1 MQRPNPNQP
10 PFQLQ
15 PQQQQQQ
22 QQLVQQ
28 HQQQMRQQSSMV
40 MQQSSTTMQQQHH
53 QQQQQFVSQEFS
65 QQQQQFSSSQQSHI
79 SRSEHSVSRQV
90 TQQRVQQQHG
100 GFIQQSTTPLA
111 SITPGVQTP
120 IAGGTATPF
129 QQQQQQ
135 QPPPQPQPQ
144 PQQPSY
150 VAPVSIPAV
159 DYSPPVFEQ
168 IFKNSRFAQG
178 GNALFEG
185 KLKGNPRP
193 EVSWTRKGAPLLD
206 SSKHRL
212 SYNPATGAVSL
223 LINQIGPGDEGEY
236 TCKARNAVGE
246 AICSVFIQPEGMPT
260 PQFQQVRREQQQQQT
275 VIKQQQQQQQ
285 YTNGYSHIE
294 EEFKVDTFEYRLLRE
309 SSYRESIT
317 RRYAGETDA
326 QLITTIDRALGP
338 AAAPQISQKPRNSKL
353 VEGSDAVFSTRV
365 VANPRP
371 RLSWFKDGQRIIPS
385 ADKYEVSYSN
395 QQATLRIKN
404 AVARDS
410 GHYTLLAENPQ
421 GCQVSSAILAIEP
434 AHEQQMTVTERSSV
448 TETQQHQQQQQYI
461 ESSTEATKA
470 LSPSFVTL
478 IQDAETTEG
487 KMVRFDCRVT
497 GRPYPEVA
505 WYINGN
511 LVTDDATHKILV
523 NEAGNHSLMITS
535 TSRYDHGVVTCV
547 ARNKTGEV
555 AAQAKLVVCERE
567 QVVAPKFVERFTTV
581 NVKEG
586 EPVQLFARA
595 IGTPLPRITWQ
606 KDGIPLVPG
615 PEVQIFNDDNG
626 STTVD
631 IPRAK
636 ASDAAWYQCTA
647 QNVAG
652 TTATRARLF
661 VETPKGPAPEQK
673 RLNLPRP
680 TKVIQ
685 PEAAPEPEII
695 FLRHVERAAPHLPP
709 KEEERTY
716 PPPKFIV
723 PLSDVA
729 QVEGG
734 KVHFEARIEPVSDP
748 TMRVQW
754 FLNGNLIQ
762 ASSRANTTFQFGFVA
777 LDLLTIVMEDSGEY
791 LCRLSSS
798 TGVAESRAMLSV
810 QPRPP
815 IEQQT
820 QHPSTLNQIQQLE
833 DYSKYVRTE
842 SIEEVVNQRPA
853 FTRPLQDLGE
863 LEEGRNAHFEAQI
876 TPVSDPTMRVEWYK
890 DGRPITASSRITAI
904 FNFGYVSLNIMHLR
918 AEDAGTYT
926 VRAVNRIGEAIST
939 SKITVV
945 SKAPVT
951 GDLGISEQ
959 RNYIQKIEELEQ
971 YQKYQN
977 MKFYEET
984 PESTQ
989 RPEFKSPIT
998 DQLNVREGGFAHF
1011 EARLEPVGDATLRV
1025 EWLKDGHPVEASSR
1039 ITSFCNFGYVALTI
1053 KQVTVH
1059 DVGNYTCRAYNSLGE
1074 AHVTARLTVVTRQDI
1089 IVDSQT
1095 SHMGME
1101 KIQYLEDSSRYT
1113 RTTQQEI
1120 EQQQFVQQQPRF
1132 LGPLKGTNR
1141 IVEGQRGH
1149 FEARLEPQSDLTMR
1163 VEWYHNGR
1171 PLMSANRIQTYHDF
1185 GYVAL
1190 DILDV
1195 RAEDSGTYTLVAVN
1209 SAGQAQVEAT
1219 MVVETRAAIDTT
1231 SMHHVV
1237 ERSHQQ
1243 AEKQFV
1249 EPQYQIEELCKS
1261 KPIFTQPLSDP
1272 QPVGEGRNIHLE
1284 CKLEPLGDPTMRVEW
1299 YQNGRPITVGSR
1311 FKTYY
1316 DFGFVAL
1323 DILHSTA
1330 LDSGEYTVRA
1340 TNQLGSA
1347 HTSACVRVITRSDV
1361 ITEAQSE
1368 MSVEQMQYLED
1379 ASRMRRDVLEDI
1391 TVMSAPQFARSLH
1404 NIETYEGTNI
1414 HLECRLQPVGDPS
1427 MRVEWFVNGMPVKIG
1442 HRFRPAFEFDY
1453 VALDLLGV
1461 YAADSGVYTCQARNS
1476 LGEAVT
1482 SCSVRIMAK
1491 KDLILET
1498 QYPAGLEKLQ
1508 YLEDIA
1514 RYRKTEY
1521 VDEIVNVKPRFLTK
1535 PKNIERAQEGG
1546 HAHFECK
1553 LEPVTDPN
1561 LKVEWYKNGMPIT
1574 VGHRFRPIHDFGY
1587 VALDIVDLIAEDT
1600 GTYMCRAVNLV
1611 GVDEIAVQLTCRG
1624 SQQIL
1629 TNTQNEMGLEQI
1641 QYLEEKTR
1649 QQRSEYLDEMTTQAP
1664 TFTTSLKHIEIKEG
1678 QRAHF
1683 ECRLIPVSDPTL
1695 RVEWYHNEAPVKT
1708 GSRFTETN
1716 NFGFVALDIM
1726 GCLADDSGTYTC
1738 RAVNALGEAVT
1749 SATCVVHT
1757 RKNIYSETQHEH
1769 ALTSLR
1775 YLEDNSR
1782 YQRET
1787 EVDEVITQ
1795 APVFTL
1801 PVKDVKVAENQA
1813 VHFEARLVPV
1823 GDAKMR
1829 VEWLRNGVPIE
1840 ASNRITTMHDFGYV
1854 ALNMKYVNPEDSGT
1868 YTCRATNDLGQ
1879 AVTSAKLVVQSKAS
1893 LDLETQNESALE
1905 KIHQLEDA
1913 IRFQRR
1919 EEEDV
1924 EVTQPPRFTTKLLGP
1939 TNLVEGQ
1946 SAHYECRIE
1955 PYPDPSLRV
1964 EWFHNGQPLTMGH
1977 RFRTTYDFGFA
1988 ALDVLTVYA
1997 EDSGEYT
2004 CRATNHLGT
2013 ETSSVKLTVTP
2024 KAGIVR
2030 ETQHEGA
2037 LEKIQ
2042 YLECDARYGRK
2053 GEDELYVAE
2062 KPQFGR
2068 PLKNACVTEGLP
2080 VHLEATLTPVN
2091 DPTMKVEWYCNG
2103 RPIQQGHRF
2112 KTTYDFGFVAL
2123 DILYAHAE
2131 DTGTY
2136 MCKAKNAIGE
2146 AVTTCAVKV
2155 TANAGLYLETLDEQR
2170 LQKIKELESYQK
2182 PQTPE
2187 VEPAKQ
2193 KPVFLTPLTSL
2204 ENLKEGDYAHLE
2216 CRVEPINDP
2225 NLKIEWYINGKAIR
2239 AGHRFRTTHDFGY
2252 VALDILYVYGEDS
2265 GTYMCKA
2272 TNQVGEAV
2280 STCNIRV
2287 TNKRNIIFDSQHP
2300 DGLEKIQKLEAHV
2313 RPSRLELDE
2322 PEVTAPR
2329 FVTELRGTTEIHEG
2343 QTAHFEAQVEP
2354 IHDPNLRIEFYHNGK
2369 ALQSASRFHITFDFG
2384 YVALDIQHVVAED
2397 AGEYTVKAI
2406 NAKGQCKSSIKM
2418 QVTAKGSIISETQ
2431 HPEGLDKIKQLEGV
2445 SPFRRPEV
2453 QDAVTRQR
2461 PVFTQP
2467 LQNIDFIAEG
2477 QTAHFECRLI
2487 PVGDPNLKVEWF
2499 RNEKPLE
2506 DSSRISKQHDFGF
2519 VSMDLQHVREEDEG
2533 VYMCR
2538 AINPLGEAVT
2548 TASMRIRTK
2557 ASIQMDSQHP
2567 EGMKKIIALEQ
2578 PHQQRAE
2585 DAEAA
2590 FEKPIFTQL
2599 LTGPSEL
2606 WEGQHAHFEAR
2617 VVPVGDASM
2626 KYEWYVNGVELK
2638 MGSRFRTT
2646 NDFGFV
2652 TLDINS
2658 TVAEDSGVYM
2668 CKAINKAGEA
2678 VSSTTMKIKSKAS
2691 IAGEPLLPE
2700 AWEKIQLKEA
2710 AMNRVPD
2717 MFVDTTPQQ
2726 APVFTTHLE
2735 SHDKLQEGQ
2744 HVYLEAQV
2752 EPRADPNLR
2761 IEWFKNGIAITTGA
2775 RIRSTFD
2782 FGLVTLSINGLRA
2795 DDSAI
2800 YTCKATNNLGEAVS
2814 TATLKIDASHWLLGD
2829 TMHPSSVQKIQDLEA
2844 PRINLRDLPEAQF
2857 ESPVFVSHLNNVDI
2871 KEGENAHF
2879 ECNVEPS
2886 KDPTMQIEWFVNGKP
2901 LPTGARFKTTYDF
2914 GFVSLD
2920 ISGAY
2925 AEDSGIYTCKATNSK
2940 GSASTSGSLRCTST
2954 TTMYLDT
2961 QHPQGKAGLEAVQDT
2976 EAALANRYRRED
2988 GKPETTYP
2996 KPQWTVQLQQE
3007 FRLNEAES
3015 LHLEGTVEP
3024 KDDPNLKIE
3033 WYFNGKVLQHG
3044 SRFKMTSDFGFVTL
3058 DLTEVYER
3066 DQGIYTC
3073 KAYNL
3078 AGEAFTSSTVYC
3090 VTKESLIERTQ
3101 HPKGTEG
3108 LEKIQDLEDSLR
3120 RQQGAPADSDAG
3132 HAPRFTSEF
3141 IAISNIGEGEIAHF
3155 DATLIPTGDQTMN
3168 IEWFY
3173 NGKQLD
3179 ASHRVRTVYAF
3190 GMVVLEIL
3198 GTKIEDTGSYT
3209 CRATNKWG
3217 TAEISVQLECVEKP
3231 AGQKPRFTTHIQ
3243 NLEGLKDGQSA
3254 HFECTLVPVNDPDLK
3269 VEWFHNG
3276 KPLRHS
3282 TRIKPVSDFGY
3293 VLLDIAYVQSH
3304 DSGEY
3309 VCRASNK
3316 YGEDSTRA
3324 TLKCFGKGGVYLESL
3339 QPDSLARIRELE
3351 SQAGAKQTA
3360 AGSPV
3365 GEAPRFTTKISD
3377 ITKLVEGQSAHFEAR
3392 LTPINDPELVVE
3404 WYWNGQKLPHGHRY
3418 RTFHDFGIV
3427 ILDILYCYEENS
3439 GEFECRATNK
3449 YGSDSTKATLKC
3461 VSKANL
3467 ILDSQLPRG
3476 MEGGLEK
3483 IQTLEDSLVRTRDE
3497 RERVEGGRAPVFTTP
3512 LSNIDS
3518 LREGESAHFE
3528 AKLTPTDDPK
3538 LKVEWFWNGKPLK
3551 TGSRFR
3557 TFCDFGFVILEISPV
3572 YPEDSGEYS
3581 CRATNEYGE
3590 AVTTSTMKVQGK
3602 RSIILESQLPK
3613 GMEGTIE
3620 RIAELEGLGIPHG
3633 GLGSPDDDTGK
3644 PPEFITTPSDMTL
3657 TENSLAHFE
3666 CRLTPINDPSMRV
3679 EWYHNGKALWAGSR
3693 IKTINDFGFV
3703 ILEIAG
3709 CYQRDSGLYT
3719 CKATN
3724 RHGEATVSCKLTVR
3738 GRQGIIMEPQLPSNF
3753 RTGTESIQKLEE
3765 QLHKREELLADE
3777 EEGRPPKFVVDIKDN
3792 VDVPEGGP
3800 VHFDCRVEP
3809 VGDSSLRID
3818 WFHNGKP
3825 FATGSRV
3832 HMLNDF
3838 GFIAL
3843 DMDYAYVRDSGV
3855 YECRATNKWG
3865 TASTTAKVTVVSR
3878 GGIVLDSQL
3887 PEGMTASKLKELERG
3902 KVTLATQEERTFGP
3916 PKFVSQIQSATIDE
3930 GETIRFECRVEPK
3943 EDPKLRVE
3951 WFRNGKPLPSGH
3963 RYRTIYDMGFVSLD
3977 ILSVYTEDAGDYT
3990 CRAYNEHGED
4000 MTKAH
4005 ISCKKLPSIVL
4016 QNQIPKGMQKSE
4028 TLMQMEATIKKYTEE
4043 IFLTE
4048 DDLFD
4053 PDRKQPPRFVTQIK
4067 DQINLVEMQ
4076 ATKFECQLAPVGDP
4090 DMKVEWFYNGKPL
4103 PYKNRFTPI
4112 YDFGYVAMNFGW
4124 IYPEDSGEYLCR
4136 ATNLYGMDE
4145 TRAVIKTTGKPGIV
4159 YDSQLPK
4166 GMKSIQKIREME
4178 ALWNLNI
4185 PEVIDETQKPKKE
4198 PAFVSRPESIEVEEG
4213 EWARFC
4219 CRVTGHPKPRV
4230 MWLING
4236 HTVVN
4241 GQRYK
4246 LTYDGMYHF
4255 DIPKTRQYDT
4265 GKIEVI
4271 ARSSVGEAHASC
4283 ELKITPRRDD
4293 YRGVLK
4299 NSPRP
4304 WYDYDLVAYQK
4315 GRNENDLEVTLQE
4328 EKAKKKRVTKVTQ
4341 KAKAKKEGETE
4352 WQKTVKKKKGEE
4364 YYNKLAELE
4373 TEQITKEQK
4382 MREEKHQFAIPG
4394 EKVVSQ
4400 SIAKGMASA
4409 YEQTLEETKIAENVE
4424 LIEAPKA
4431 KLIPEPTE
4439 TSVQGKEVHVSQQ
4452 KQTQKEV
4459 YDDKEIIRKITAT
4472 ETTEMEHKGTTQ
4484 ERVVEGPVQP
4494 TKPPVF
4500 TKKIQPCRVFENEQA
4515 RFEVE
4520 FDGEPMP
4527 TVKWFR
4533 ENFQINNSSDFQ
4545 IHTFGTKSVL
4555 IIRQVFLEDSAVFAV
4570 IAENRGGTAK
4580 CSANLVVEQRRQQG
4594 RGGIIPPSFVST
4606 ITDTT
4611 VTAGQ
4616 LARFD
4621 AKVTGTKPLDV
4632 YWLKNGQ
4639 KIAPNIKYK
4648 TLEEDNNYTLLII
4661 EAYAEDGA
4669 KYECV
4674 AINSA
4679 GEARCDAVCNV
4690 DTPVTPI
4697 IEKPATPGTERPPTL
4712 VEPLKDKTVPEGQSV
4727 EFRTRVTGKPNPTA
4741 QWFKGDKQIKP
4752 SKYFQMAKDRDT
4764 FTLIVTEAFPED
4776 EGQYL
4781 CIVSNPGGEVH
4792 TTATLK
4798 VVAPEMQD
4806 AVPKLS
4812 EMKDC
4817 IVDEGSPAQFKTTIV
4832 GKSSKMTVQWLR
4844 EGLLIPE
4851 SPDFQMINEGSNAVL
4866 LIGTTYEEDS
4876 GLFTCRVTT
4885 SAGQVETSAKLI
4897 VKKRRKQLRQVFTA
4911 DGTQI
4916 QDQQTVTQQT
4926 QKHASAGVS
4935 SVSVHGEADVS
4946 YDSSTS
4952 QSEVDTEYVPQG
4964 DDNLPWRRSRSS
4976 SRGPA
4981 AAPWRRPSQDRR
4993 TSRDRSLSIDRREE
5007 VKPWTAEV
5015 VKLKKTTKERK
5026 TIEKEKIESV
5036 QLKPTQI
5043 QKPQIK
5049 REQIEKVDLKAVKR
5063 EQQEISEQHMEEMV
5077 EAIIS
5082 EKATTDQIDYNVQ
5095 KLRHDED
5102 ISILEITQ
5110 HVDELIRKDSLKEQ
5124 GVAWRRG
5131 PKGRQEF
5138 VETDESALLKV
5149 KHEESTLELEKQQQ
5163 TTLDQTAG
5171 VAWRRGNKPGKPE
5184 KPELQP
5190 FTQVEDTTISS
5201 VDRSEEQEE
5210 KHQESKA
5217 VPWRRGPKTETQ
5229 SGQFCEQEDTS
5240 KLLVEHDSEQTETK
5254 PIEQPVPWRRGRP
5267 KEQKA
5272 TEQVSEKETPEA
5284 QLPPWMRGRKP
5295 GPKRELPKPP
5305 EPEKIPQVSLKPTP
5319 RQKKEIAKET
5329 IEEVSLKP
5337 VPKRTV
5343 VQEQVPEEP
5352 EVVEEQRT
5360 KPKKP
5365 VDLTPKE
5372 QLEQLE
5378 KIDVEPRDKPQVE
5391 EKLGVESVE
5400 VAEPLAKATTP
5411 EQPSWRR
5418 SKKPKPEEPQSE
5430 EKQWPTGKRRPLPE
5444 EAKEEVI
5451 LKPIPKPSVAPK
5463 PEPAEELSI
5472 RDVSGIPPIAE
5483 PGEEVAAVEEKQD
5496 KEATLPPWRRGK
5508 KPVTK
5513 REIPAPAEPERVEQI
5528 SLKPTPRQK
5537 KELAKESVEEVMLK
5551 PVPKKP
5557 ITEDVPAVVA
5567 EEAEKGT
5574 VKITKKKNEK
5584 PTPSKPEPMEP
5595 LEFTPTEMPVVEKT
5609 ELEPLDVEKV
5619 PQEPELVD
5627 QQAGWRRQARPK
5639 EKETIPEEKE
5649 WPKGK
5654 RRPLPEESKEEVVL
5668 KPIPKPSKE
5677 DEPEPTQDTRIHTKP
5692 LPALSDEPER
5702 DDVPVVPQVPTAEP
5716 LALEEDSNLPPWR
5729 RGKKP
5734 IQKKELPKLPEPETV
5749 EKVELKSTRREKKE
5763 IPKESIE
5770 EVLLKP
5776 VAKQPVQEEVT
5787 IATEPETEQ
5796 ASVVIKK
5803 VKKHKPKPA
5812 VVALEKPEIEPA
5824 EEQEVEQV
5832 CSEPEV
5838 IVERLPESPSDEP
5851 EKDRWIRS
5859 KKPKPDQPEEETK
5872 QWPTGKRRPLPEE
5885 PKEEVTLKPIPKP
5898 SVEPTLKA
5906 PKEPSLAPIKSP
5918 EVVSLPTEPAAVVE
5932 LDESHLPPWHRGRKD
5947 KPKREIP
5954 QPEPEVM
5961 ETVTLKPTPKR
5972 GKELPQETLEEVSL
5986 KPVPQQ
5992 TQEELLPADKV
6003 QLATIKEIT
6012 PRKVKKPVRKEEI
6025 GPPEKQSYPEIPDA
6039 DDVQLEQA
6047 ETTPIETVKPAEVTP
6062 EKPSW
6067 RRTPKPKPVENE
6079 PEEKQWPTGKRR
6091 PPVEEPKEEV
6101 VLKPIPRPEKQL
6113 EPKPELEAMIKP
6125 KPTENLPEQEPQPTP
6140 WRRTKPK
6147 KPTVEPEEPKEWPK
6161 GKQRPLEEA
6170 PKEEVALKPI
6180 PKPVEDV
6187 VPQPADAPELKQ
6199 PTPMPSEPEQP
6210 KAAPWHRGKKEM
6222 PKTEQAPREEVTLK
6236 PVPKPLA
6243 PEETVVEEVVLKP
6256 VPAQEA
6262 IIEEVS
6268 PVHVLQPVKI
6278 VQEEVEITTK
6288 TKRVKK
6294 QIIRP
6299 KFPVPGISEVEESVT
6314 FEEPE
6319 EPAQVA
6325 ETIVDIV
6332 PEEVLDLIPEQTPRE
6347 VAKKRKSRNKK
6358 HVVFKEE
6365 LSTFA
6370 MEPEENEEEEEEEEQ
6385 LQEVST
6391 SSIVLSRPPSESK
6404 PEPAR
6409 ELPKSEVVVEEQ
6421 TEFRKEMEVKVQ
6433 SNIVKKEKKRRV
6445 FIDDSQ
6451 PLPELEI
6458 ITQKR
6463 VQEVTD
6469 KVAEEE
6475 VREER
6480 QLLETTQQRI
6490 AETKIEERTIKMVKP
6505 KVQPPNIIEKLQP
6518 RICEPN
6524 KPVQLRCRIEG
6535 IPFPDVQWYF
6545 NDTLLFANPEY
6556 CMNVVEDVA
6565 TLEIATVQP
6574 YHVGIYTCE
6583 AKNVAGVAISKA
6595 NIIVQEKE
6603 EPGEAPRFVV
6613 PLKIELNEPKTVAT
6627 VTCQVA
6633 GIPTPKVRW
6642 LRDDVELIEEEEI
6655 ETFYEERTGRVRL
6668 TVKRPQQNHP
6678 VVYTVIA
6685 ENKFGK
6691 AVGKANVFIQAIV
6704 LERALP
6710 QAVAPQIVQP
6720 LEAQVLR
6727 TGSTLVF
6734 ECKYTG
6740 LPKPTVKWF
6749 RNSKEIIE
6757 EEEEEIT
6764 IITKEYYSRLE
6775 IRKVTRQRGG
6785 KYEITVTNEA
6795 GQAKS
6800 SASVSISD
6808 ATDTDEAKAPRFIE
6822 PLVPKLIAE
6831 AEVCILEASVDSY
6844 PTSTFQWF
6852 REGTA
6857 ISSTNEQRIVTTD
6870 NRSILIIES
6879 FTRKDTGAYT
6889 CRAENVAGSVTS
6901 TATVQTLD
6909 TIETEEVTEY
6919 ISPRFLETIKPTR
6932 VMDGEKL
6939 TLECQ
6944 VVAKPLPKVHW
6955 YHNMQLIRETKD
6967 KQVHQD
6973 STGRCQLTISEVFP
6987 EDKGEYTCVAAN
6999 KIGEAIC
7006 RATVNVEPFE
7016 YVPDSEQ
7023 FRSSEEDLLT
7033 DKSISTLEEYA
7044 EPFECAPQIVK
7055 QLPTVIHSQERELTK
7070 LEVKVHAHPKPQ
7082 IRWLKAGEEIIPSD
7096 EFQIENFDDGTS
7108 ILIINDIYPDD
7119 SGEIT
7124 FEAHNALG
7132 VAMTT
7137 TELVVEEIVGTKA
7150 YRKPEWVQHMEEMKE
7165 ALQASYST
7173 PSYSVEIKD
7182 SRAMLGEKGFFECHY
7197 AGNPKPDI
7205 LWYRNGKIVIANDRT
7220 KIRTSETSSTLTIY
7234 PVEVS
7239 DFGFYKCKA
7248 MNEAGTCESIAKLI
7262 ESLVPTLTDDEK
7274 AELEATRSAKRGS
7287 RANIKNGKAIEKVEL
7302 VVEESEEVRREKAEK
7317 RKKRG
7322 EIRKQKESQLIEEL
7336 VKQELEASLQEKIK
7350 FSSESTTTLTTSTT
7364 SELTQDVKL
7373 SKDRATVKFKEHTE
7387 TLVEEIVT
7395 TETVQEIER
7404 MVIHEKLDVSD
7415 VDSVKNSLEVNEI
7428 LINLKASEFG
7438 PGEAPLRELATIA
7451 FMVKHGVT
7459 VSEITSFYQAN
7470 HFPALQKPESQSAM
7484 VLLLEREGYAN
7495 IVTEILTETDM
7506 DETQL
7511 AATAGFRA
7519 FMRMIEVNHA
7529 SVEEIIAHFS
7539 PDDFVVQEWKTE
7551 TAYEKHEESRLIS
7564 STEVR
7569 TTETTVR
7576 TMKELDIKGLKS

>member
-1 MQRPNPNQP
+1 MAAP
-10 PFQLQ
+10 
-15 PQQQQQQ
+15 
-22 QQLVQQ
+22 
-28 HQQQMRQQSSMV
+28 
-40 MQQSSTTMQQQHH
+40 
-53 QQQQQFVSQEFS
+53 
-65 QQQQQFSSSQQSHI
+65 
-79 SRSEHSVSRQV
+79 
-90 TQQRVQQQHG
+90 
-100 GFIQQSTTPLA
+100 TPV
-111 SITPGVQTP
+111 P
-120 IAGGTATPF
+120 AG
-129 QQQQQQ
+129 
-135 QPPPQPQPQ
+135 
-144 PQQPSY
+144 
-150 VAPVSIPAV
+150 APTG

-206 SSKHRL
+206 STKHRL
-212 SYNPATGAVSL
+212 SYNPGTGAVSL
-223 LINQIGPGDEGEY
+223 MINQIGPGDEGEY

-246 AICSVFIQPEGMPT
+246 AICSVFIQPEGMAM
-260 PQFQQVRREQQQQQT
+260 PQFQQVRREQQQTT
-275 VIKQQQQQQQ
+275 VKQQQ
-285 YTNGYSHIE
+285 YTNGYSHVE

-309 SSYRESIT
+309 TSYRESIT

-326 QLITTIDRALGP
+326 QLITTVDRALGP
-338 AAAPQISQKPRNSKL
+338 ATAPQIGQKPRNSKL
-353 VEGSDAVFSTRV
+353 SEGSDAVFSTRV
-365 VANPRP
+365 LANPRP

-395 QQATLRIKN
+395 QQAMLRIKN
-404 AVARDS
+404 VNARDS

-421 GCQVSSAILAIEP
+421 GCQVSSAVLAVEP
-434 AHEQQMTVTERSSV
+434 AQEQVAVERATSFS
-448 TETQQHQQQQQYI
+448 EQQQHQQFQQHQVI
-461 ESSTEATKA
+461 ETSTEAMKA
-470 LSPSFVTL
+470 LSPSFMTL

-535 TSRYDHGVVTCV
+535 TNRFDHGIVTCV
-547 ARNKTGEV
+547 ARNKSGEV

-586 EPVQLFARA
+586 EPVRLFARA

-615 PEVQIFNDDNG
+615 PEVQICNDENG
-626 STTVD
+626 CTTVD

-661 VETPKGPAPEQK
+661 VEAPKGPEPEQK

-685 PEAAPEPEII
+685 PEAVPEPEII
-695 FLRHVERAAPHLPP
+695 YLRHVERAAPHAPP

-748 TMRVQW
+748 SMRVQW

-820 QHPSTLNQIQQLE
+820 QHPSSLDQIQHLE

-842 SIEEVVNQRPA
+842 SIEEVVNQRPG

-939 SKITVV
+939 SKISVV

-951 GDLGISEQ
+951 GDLGIQEQ

-989 RPEFKSPIT
+989 RPEFKSPIS

-1059 DVGNYTCRAYNSLGE
+1059 DVGTYTCRAYNSLGE
-1074 AHVTARLTVVTRQDI
+1074 AHVSAKLTVLTRQDI

-1101 KIQYLEDSSRYT
+1101 KIQYLEDSSKYM
-1113 RTTQQEI
+1113 RTTQ
-1120 EQQQFVQQQPRF
+1120 EQVEQVVQPQPRF

-1141 IVEGQRGH
+1141 IVEGQRAH

-1195 RAEDSGTYTLVAVN
+1195 RAEDSGTYTLVAAN
-1209 SAGQAQVEAT
+1209 AAGQAQVEAT

-1237 ERSHQQ
+1237 ERSQQ
-1243 AEKQFV
+1243 KVEKQFV
-1249 EPQYQIEELCKS
+1249 EPQYQVEELCKS

-1330 LDSGEYTVRA
+1330 ADSGEYTVRA

-1347 HTSACVRVITRSDV
+1347 HTSACVRVITRSDI

-1391 TVMSAPQFARSLH
+1391 TVMSPPQFARSLH
-1404 NIETYEGTNI
+1404 NVETFEGTNI

-1442 HRFRPAFEFDY
+1442 HRFRPAYEFDY

-1491 KDLILET
+1491 KDLILES

-1535 PKNIERAQEGG
+1535 PKNIDRAQEGG

-1587 VALDIVDLIAEDT
+1587 VALDIIDLIAEDT

-1611 GVDEIAVQLTCRG
+1611 GVDEIAVQLSCRG

-1649 QQRSEYLDEMTTQAP
+1649 QQRSDYLDEMTTQAP

-1757 RKNIYSETQHEH
+1757 RKSIYSESQHEH

-1782 YQRET
+1782 YQRDT

-1823 GDAKMR
+1823 GDPKMR

-1840 ASNRITTMHDFGYV
+1840 ASNRTTTMHDFGYV

-1868 YTCRATNDLGQ
+1868 YTCRATNELGQ

-1924 EVTQPPRFTTKLLGP
+1924 AVTVPPKFTTKLHGP

-1955 PYPDPSLRV
+1955 PYPDSSLKV
-1964 EWFHNGQPLTMGH
+1964 EWFHNGQPLTTGH

-2004 CRATNHLGT
+2004 CRATNHLGS
-2013 ETSSVKLTVTP
+2013 ETSSIALNVTP

-2042 YLECDARYGRK
+2042 YLECDARFGRK
-2053 GEDELYVAE
+2053 GEDEMYVAE
-2062 KPQFGR
+2062 KPAFGR
-2068 PLKNACVTEGLP
+2068 PLKNASVGEGLP

-2182 PQTPE
+2182 PQTQE

-2225 NLKIEWYINGKAIR
+2225 NLKIEWFINGKAIR

-2300 DGLEKIQKLEAHV
+2300 DGLEKIQKLEAHS
-2313 RPSRLELDE
+2313 RPNRLELDE

-2369 ALQSASRFHITFDFG
+2369 PLQSASRFHITFDFG

-2418 QVTAKGSIISETQ
+2418 QVTAKGAIISDTQ
-2431 HPEGLDKIKQLEGV
+2431 HPEGLDKIKQLEGA

-2453 QDAVTRQR
+2453 QDAVTKQR

-2467 LQNIDFIAEG
+2467 LQNIDYVAEG

-2487 PVGDPNLKVEWF
+2487 PVGDPNLRVEWF
-2499 RNEKPLE
+2499 RNEQPLE
-2506 DSSRISKQHDFGF
+2506 DSSRITKQHDFGF

-2548 TASMRIRTK
+2548 TASMRVRTK

-2578 PHQQRAE
+2578 PHQQRSE
-2585 DAEAA
+2585 DQEAA

-2658 TVAEDSGVYM
+2658 VVAEDSGVYM
-2668 CKAINKAGEA
+2668 CKAINRAGEA

-2844 PRINLRDLPEAQF
+2844 PRMNLRDVPEDQF
-2857 ESPVFVSHLNNVDI
+2857 ESPVFVDHLNNVEI

-2879 ECNVEPS
+2879 ECRVEPS

-2920 ISGAY
+2920 LTGAY

-2976 EAALANRYRRED
+2976 EAALANRYRRQES
-2988 GKPETTYP
+2988 KPESAFP
-2996 KPQWTVQLQQE
+2996 KPQWTVQLQSE
-3007 FRLNEAES
+3007 FRLNEAEA
-3015 LHLEGTVEP
+3015 LHLEGQVEP

-3033 WYFNGKVLQHG
+3033 WYFNGKVLEHG

-3073 KAYNL
+3073 KAYNQ

-3120 RQQGAPADSDAG
+3120 RPEGGEAESDAG

-3141 IAISNIGEGEIAHF
+3141 VKLTNVGEGEIAHF
-3155 DATLIPTGDQTMN
+3155 DATLIPTGDQSMT
-3168 IEWFY
+3168 IEWLY
-3173 NGKQLD
+3173 NGKQLE

-3198 GTKIEDTGSYT
+3198 GTKIEDSGSYT
-3209 CRATNKWG
+3209 CRATNRWG
-3217 TAEISVQLECVEKP
+3217 TAEISVDLECVDKS
-3231 AGQKPRFTTHIQ
+3231 AGQKPRFTTQ
-3243 NLEGLKDGQSA
+3243 LQSLEGLKDGQSA

-3276 KPLRHS
+3276 KPMRHS
-3282 TRIKPVSDFGY
+3282 NRIKPVSDFGY

-3316 YGEDSTRA
+3316 YGEDTTRA

-3351 SQAGAKQTA
+3351 SQSGAKQTA

-3449 YGSDSTKATLKC
+3449 YGSDSTKATLRC
-3461 VSKANL
+3461 ISKANL

-3483 IQTLEDSLVRTRDE
+3483 IQTLEDSLIRTRDE
-3497 RERVEGGRAPVFTTP
+3497 RERTEGGRAPVFTTP

-3590 AVTTSTMKVQGK
+3590 AVTTSTMRVQGK

-3613 GMEGTIE
+3613 GMESTIE

-3765 QLHKREELLADE
+3765 QLHKREELMADE
-3777 EEGRPPKFVVDIKDN
+3777 EEGRPPKFVVEIKDN
-3792 VDVPEGGP
+3792 VDVAEGGP

-3818 WFHNGKP
+3818 WYHNGKP

-3865 TASTTAKVTVVSR
+3865 TASTTAKVTVVAR

-4000 MTKAH
+4000 VTKAH

-4053 PDRKQPPRFVTQIK
+4053 PDRKQPPRFVVQIK
-4067 DQINLVEMQ
+4067 DQTNLVEMQ

-4145 TRAVIKTTGKPGIV
+4145 TRAIIKTTGKPGIV

-4198 PAFVSRPESIEVEEG
+4198 PAFVSRPDSIEVEEG

-4271 ARSSVGEAHASC
+4271 ARSSVGEAVASC

-4315 GRNENDLEVTLQE
+4315 GRVETDLEATLQE
-4328 EKAKKKRVTKVTQ
+4328 EKKKKRKVVQ
-4341 KAKAKKEGETE
+4341 KAKTKKEGETE
-4352 WQKTVKKKKGEE
+4352 WQKTVKQKKGEE
-4364 YYNKLAELE
+4364 YYSKLAELE
-4373 TEQITKEQK
+4373 TEQLTKEQK

-4409 YEQTLEETKIAENVE
+4409 YEQTLEETKESENVE
-4424 LIEAPKA
+4424 LIDAPKK

-4439 TSVQGKEVHVSQQ
+4439 TSVQGKEVHISQQ

-4500 TKKIQPCRVFENEQA
+4500 TRKIQPCRAFENEQA

-4533 ENFQINNSSDFQ
+4533 ENFQINNSADFQ

-4594 RGGIIPPSFVST
+4594 RGGVIPPSFVST
-4606 ITDTT
+4606 ISDTT

-4639 KIAPNIKYK
+4639 KLAPNIKYK
-4648 TLEEDNNYTLLII
+4648 MLEEDNNYTLLII

-4674 AINSA
+4674 AINGA
-4679 GEARCDAVCNV
+4679 GEARCDAVCTV

-4727 EFRTRVTGKPNPTA
+4727 EFRTRVTGKPTPTA

-4752 SKYFQMAKDRDT
+4752 SKYFQMGKDRDA

-4781 CIVSNPGGEVH
+4781 CIASNPGGEVH

-4798 VVAPEMQD
+4798 VVAPEMPD
-4806 AVPKLS
+4806 AGPKLS

-4817 IVDEGSPAQFKTTIV
+4817 VVEEGSPAQFKTTIV
-4832 GKSSKMTVQWLR
+4832 GKPTKMTVQWLR

-4851 SPDFQMINEGSNAVL
+4851 SPDFQMINEGNNAVL

-4876 GLFTCRVTT
+4876 GTFTCRVTT

-4897 VKKRRKQLRQVFTA
+4897 VKKRRKQLRQVHGA
-4911 DGTQI
+4911 AGVHLQQQ
-4916 QDQQTVTQQT
+4916 QDVQPTQQFSSST
-4926 QKHASAGVS
+4926 TSATAQQLS
-4935 SVSVHGEADVS
+4935 DTS
-4946 YDSSTS
+4946 YDSSTGT
-4952 QSEVDTEYVPQG
+4952 SEVDTEFVPQG
-4964 DDNLPWRRSRSS
+4964 DENLPWRRSRSL
-4976 SRGPA
+4976 SRGPTTEVV
-4981 AAPWRRPSQDRR
+4981 APWRRASQDQR
-4993 TSRDRSLSIDRREE
+4993 TSRDRSLSIDKREE
-5007 VKPWTAEV
+5007 IKPWTAEV

-5026 TIEKEKIESV
+5026 TIEKEKLETV

-5043 QKPQIK
+5043 QKSQ
-5049 REQIEKVDLKAVKR
+5049 VKR
-5063 EQQEISEQHMEEMV
+5063 EQLEKVELKTVKREQEISELNMEKMV
-5077 EAIIS
+5077 QAIIG
-5082 EKATTDQIDYNVQ
+5082 EQEDIDHTDYNVQ

-5102 ISILEITQ
+5102 ISILEIQ
-5110 HVDELIRKDSLKEQ
+5110 QQVDELIRKDLQKAE
-5124 GVAWRRG
+5124 GVVWRRG
-5131 PKGRQEF
+5131 GPRKEQPQTGREQF
-5138 VETDESALLKV
+5138 VETDESTMLK
-5149 KHEESTLELEKQQQ
+5149 KSKKRNSNSPNSSQFLG
-5163 TTLDQTAG
+5163 D
-5171 VAWRRGNKPGKPE
+5171 
-5184 KPELQP
+5184 
-5190 FTQVEDTTISS
+5190 ED
-5201 VDRSEEQEE
+5201 
-5210 KHQESKA
+5210 
-5217 VPWRRGPKTETQ
+5217 
-5229 SGQFCEQEDTS
+5229 
-5240 KLLVEHDSEQTETK
+5240 
-5254 PIEQPVPWRRGRP
+5254 
-5267 KEQKA
+5267 
-5272 TEQVSEKETPEA
+5272 
-5284 QLPPWMRGRKP
+5284 
-5295 GPKRELPKPP
+5295 
-5305 EPEKIPQVSLKPTP
+5305 
-5319 RQKKEIAKET
+5319 
-5329 IEEVSLKP
+5329 
-5337 VPKRTV
+5337 
-5343 VQEQVPEEP
+5343 
-5352 EVVEEQRT
+5352 
-5360 KPKKP
+5360 PKK
-5365 VDLTPKE
+5365 L
-5372 QLEQLE
+5372 
-5378 KIDVEPRDKPQVE
+5378 
-5391 EKLGVESVE
+5391 
-5400 VAEPLAKATTP
+5400 
-5411 EQPSWRR
+5411 
-5418 SKKPKPEEPQSE
+5418 
-5430 EKQWPTGKRRPLPE
+5430 
-5444 EAKEEVI
+5444 
-5451 LKPIPKPSVAPK
+5451 
-5463 PEPAEELSI
+5463 
-5472 RDVSGIPPIAE
+5472 
-5483 PGEEVAAVEEKQD
+5483 
-5496 KEATLPPWRRGK
+5496 
-5508 KPVTK
+5508 
-5513 REIPAPAEPERVEQI
+5513 
-5528 SLKPTPRQK
+5528 
-5537 KELAKESVEEVMLK
+5537 
-5551 PVPKKP
+5551 
-5557 ITEDVPAVVA
+5557 
-5567 EEAEKGT
+5567 
-5574 VKITKKKNEK
+5574 
-5584 PTPSKPEPMEP
+5584 
-5595 LEFTPTEMPVVEKT
+5595 
-5609 ELEPLDVEKV
+5609 
-5619 PQEPELVD
+5619 
-5627 QQAGWRRQARPK
+5627 
-5639 EKETIPEEKE
+5639 
-5649 WPKGK
+5649 
-5654 RRPLPEESKEEVVL
+5654 
-5668 KPIPKPSKE
+5668 
-5677 DEPEPTQDTRIHTKP
+5677 H
-5692 LPALSDEPER
+5692 
-5702 DDVPVVPQVPTAEP
+5702 
-5716 LALEEDSNLPPWR
+5716 
-5729 RGKKP
+5729 
-5734 IQKKELPKLPEPETV
+5734 
-5749 EKVELKSTRREKKE
+5749 
-5763 IPKESIE
+5763 
-5770 EVLLKP
+5770 
-5776 VAKQPVQEEVT
+5776 
-5787 IATEPETEQ
+5787 
-5796 ASVVIKK
+5796 
-5803 VKKHKPKPA
+5803 
-5812 VVALEKPEIEPA
+5812 
-5824 EEQEVEQV
+5824 
-5832 CSEPEV
+5832 
-5838 IVERLPESPSDEP
+5838 
-5851 EKDRWIRS
+5851 
-5859 KKPKPDQPEEETK
+5859 
-5872 QWPTGKRRPLPEE
+5872 
-5885 PKEEVTLKPIPKP
+5885 
-5898 SVEPTLKA
+5898 
-5906 PKEPSLAPIKSP
+5906 
-5918 EVVSLPTEPAAVVE
+5918 
-5932 LDESHLPPWHRGRKD
+5932 
-5947 KPKREIP
+5947 
-5954 QPEPEVM
+5954 
-5961 ETVTLKPTPKR
+5961 
-5972 GKELPQETLEEVSL
+5972 
-5986 KPVPQQ
+5986 
-5992 TQEELLPADKV
+5992 
-6003 QLATIKEIT
+6003 
-6012 PRKVKKPVRKEEI
+6012 
-6025 GPPEKQSYPEIPDA
+6025 
-6039 DDVQLEQA
+6039 
-6047 ETTPIETVKPAEVTP
+6047 
-6062 EKPSW
+6062 
-6067 RRTPKPKPVENE
+6067 
-6079 PEEKQWPTGKRR
+6079 
-6091 PPVEEPKEEV
+6091 
-6101 VLKPIPRPEKQL
+6101 
-6113 EPKPELEAMIKP
+6113 
-6125 KPTENLPEQEPQPTP
+6125 
-6140 WRRTKPK
+6140 
-6147 KPTVEPEEPKEWPK
+6147 
-6161 GKQRPLEEA
+6161 
-6170 PKEEVALKPI
+6170 
-6180 PKPVEDV
+6180 
-6187 VPQPADAPELKQ
+6187 
-6199 PTPMPSEPEQP
+6199 
-6210 KAAPWHRGKKEM
+6210 
-6222 PKTEQAPREEVTLK
+6222 
-6236 PVPKPLA
+6236 
-6243 PEETVVEEVVLKP
+6243 
-6256 VPAQEA
+6256 
-6262 IIEEVS
+6262 
-6268 PVHVLQPVKI
+6268 
-6278 VQEEVEITTK
+6278 
-6288 TKRVKK
+6288 
-6294 QIIRP
+6294 
-6299 KFPVPGISEVEESVT
+6299 
-6314 FEEPE
+6314 
-6319 EPAQVA
+6319 
-6325 ETIVDIV
+6325 
-6332 PEEVLDLIPEQTPRE
+6332 
-6347 VAKKRKSRNKK
+6347 
-6358 HVVFKEE
+6358 
-6365 LSTFA
+6365 
-6370 MEPEENEEEEEEEEQ
+6370 
-6385 LQEVST
+6385 
-6391 SSIVLSRPPSESK
+6391 
-6404 PEPAR
+6404 
-6409 ELPKSEVVVEEQ
+6409 
-6421 TEFRKEMEVKVQ
+6421 
-6433 SNIVKKEKKRRV
+6433 
-6445 FIDDSQ
+6445 
-6451 PLPELEI
+6451 
-6458 ITQKR
+6458 
-6463 VQEVTD
+6463 
-6469 KVAEEE
+6469 
-6475 VREER
+6475 
-6480 QLLETTQQRI
+6480 
-6490 AETKIEERTIKMVKP
+6490 
-6505 KVQPPNIIEKLQP
+6505 PNP
-6518 RICEPN
+6518 
-6524 KPVQLRCRIEG
+6524 
-6535 IPFPDVQWYF
+6535 
-6545 NDTLLFANPEY
+6545 
-6556 CMNVVEDVA
+6556 
-6565 TLEIATVQP
+6565 
-6574 YHVGIYTCE
+6574 
-6583 AKNVAGVAISKA
+6583 
-6595 NIIVQEKE
+6595 
-6603 EPGEAPRFVV
+6603 
-6613 PLKIELNEPKTVAT
+6613 
-6627 VTCQVA
+6627 
-6633 GIPTPKVRW
+6633 
-6642 LRDDVELIEEEEI
+6642 
-6655 ETFYEERTGRVRL
+6655 
-6668 TVKRPQQNHP
+6668 
-6678 VVYTVIA
+6678 
-6685 ENKFGK
+6685 
-6691 AVGKANVFIQAIV
+6691 
-6704 LERALP
+6704 
-6710 QAVAPQIVQP
+6710 
-6720 LEAQVLR
+6720 
-6727 TGSTLVF
+6727 
-6734 ECKYTG
+6734 
-6740 LPKPTVKWF
+6740 
-6749 RNSKEIIE
+6749 
-6757 EEEEEIT
+6757 
-6764 IITKEYYSRLE
+6764 
-6775 IRKVTRQRGG
+6775 
-6785 KYEITVTNEA
+6785 
-6795 GQAKS
+6795 
-6800 SASVSISD
+6800 
-6808 ATDTDEAKAPRFIE
+6808 
-6822 PLVPKLIAE
+6822 
-6831 AEVCILEASVDSY
+6831 
-6844 PTSTFQWF
+6844 
-6852 REGTA
+6852 
-6857 ISSTNEQRIVTTD
+6857 
-6870 NRSILIIES
+6870 
-6879 FTRKDTGAYT
+6879 
-6889 CRAENVAGSVTS
+6889 
-6901 TATVQTLD
+6901 
-6909 TIETEEVTEY
+6909 
-6919 ISPRFLETIKPTR
+6919 
-6932 VMDGEKL
+6932 
-6939 TLECQ
+6939 
-6944 VVAKPLPKVHW
+6944 
-6955 YHNMQLIRETKD
+6955 
-6967 KQVHQD
+6967 
-6973 STGRCQLTISEVFP
+6973 
-6987 EDKGEYTCVAAN
+6987 
-6999 KIGEAIC
+6999 
-7006 RATVNVEPFE
+7006 
-7016 YVPDSEQ
+7016 
-7023 FRSSEEDLLT
+7023 
-7033 DKSISTLEEYA
+7033 
-7044 EPFECAPQIVK
+7044 
-7055 QLPTVIHSQERELTK
+7055 
-7070 LEVKVHAHPKPQ
+7070 
-7082 IRWLKAGEEIIPSD
+7082 
-7096 EFQIENFDDGTS
+7096 
-7108 ILIINDIYPDD
+7108 
-7119 SGEIT
+7119 
-7124 FEAHNALG
+7124 
-7132 VAMTT
+7132 
-7137 TELVVEEIVGTKA
+7137 
-7150 YRKPEWVQHMEEMKE
+7150 
-7165 ALQASYST
+7165 
-7173 PSYSVEIKD
+7173 
-7182 SRAMLGEKGFFECHY
+7182 
-7197 AGNPKPDI
+7197 
-7205 LWYRNGKIVIANDRT
+7205 
-7220 KIRTSETSSTLTIY
+7220 
-7234 PVEVS
+7234 
-7239 DFGFYKCKA
+7239 
-7248 MNEAGTCESIAKLI
+7248 
-7262 ESLVPTLTDDEK
+7262 
-7274 AELEATRSAKRGS
+7274 
-7287 RANIKNGKAIEKVEL
+7287 
-7302 VVEESEEVRREKAEK
+7302 
-7317 RKKRG
+7317 
-7322 EIRKQKESQLIEEL
+7322 
-7336 VKQELEASLQEKIK
+7336 
-7350 FSSESTTTLTTSTT
+7350 
-7364 SELTQDVKL
+7364 
-7373 SKDRATVKFKEHTE
+7373 
-7387 TLVEEIVT
+7387 
-7395 TETVQEIER
+7395 
-7404 MVIHEKLDVSD
+7404 
-7415 VDSVKNSLEVNEI
+7415 
-7428 LINLKASEFG
+7428 
-7438 PGEAPLRELATIA
+7438 
-7451 FMVKHGVT
+7451 
-7459 VSEITSFYQAN
+7459 
-7470 HFPALQKPESQSAM
+7470 
-7484 VLLLEREGYAN
+7484 
-7495 IVTEILTETDM
+7495 
-7506 DETQL
+7506 
-7511 AATAGFRA
+7511 
-7519 FMRMIEVNHA
+7519 
-7529 SVEEIIAHFS
+7529 
-7539 PDDFVVQEWKTE
+7539 
-7551 TAYEKHEESRLIS
+7551 
-7564 STEVR
+7564 
-7569 TTETTVR
+7569 
-7576 TMKELDIKGLKS
+7576 

>member
-1 MQRPNPNQP
+1 
-10 PFQLQ
+10 
-15 PQQQQQQ
+15 
-22 QQLVQQ
+22 
-28 HQQQMRQQSSMV
+28 
-40 MQQSSTTMQQQHH
+40 
-53 QQQQQFVSQEFS
+53 
-65 QQQQQFSSSQQSHI
+65 
-79 SRSEHSVSRQV
+79 
-90 TQQRVQQQHG
+90 QQQHG
-100 GFIQQSTTPLA
+100 GYIQQSTTPLA
-111 SITPGVQTP
+111 SITPGLQTP
-120 IAGGTATPF
+120 TGGAPF
-129 QQQQQQ
+129 QQQQQVPLQ
-135 QPPPQPQPQ
+135 SQPAYGMAAPT
-144 PQQPSY
+144 
-150 VAPVSIPAV
+150 PVSAGPG

-185 KLKGNPRP
+185 KLKGNPKP

-260 PQFQQVRREQQQQQT
+260 PQFQQVRREQQQT
-275 VIKQQQQQQQ
+275 SISQQQQQ
-285 YTNGYSHIE
+285 YTNGYSHME

-309 SSYRESIT
+309 TSYRESIT

-338 AAAPQISQKPRNSKL
+338 ASAPQIGQKPRNSKL
-353 VEGSDAVFSTRV
+353 SEGSDAVFSTRV

-385 ADKYEVSYSN
+385 ADKYEMGYSN

-404 AVARDS
+404 VSARDS

-421 GCQVSSAILAIEP
+421 GCQVSSAVLAVE
-434 AHEQQMTVTERSSV
+434 AAQEQVAVERATSFSEQQ
-448 TETQQHQQQQQYI
+448 QQYHQQQQQQVI
-461 ESSTEATKA
+461 DTSSEATKA
-470 LSPSFVTL
+470 LSPSFMTL

-535 TSRYDHGVVTCV
+535 TNRFDHGIVTCV
-547 ARNKTGEV
+547 ARNKSGEV

-586 EPVQLFARA
+586 EPVRLFARA

-615 PEVQIFNDDNG
+615 PEVQICNDENG
-626 STTVD
+626 CTTVD

-661 VETPKGPAPEQK
+661 VEATKGPAPEQK

-685 PEAAPEPEII
+685 PEAVPEPEII
-695 FLRHVERAAPHLPP
+695 YLRHVERAAPHAPP

-748 TMRVQW
+748 SMRVQW

-820 QHPSTLNQIQQLE
+820 QHPSSLDQIQHLE
-833 DYSKYVRTE
+833 DYSKYVRTD
-842 SIEEVVNQRPA
+842 SIEEVVNQKPG

-989 RPEFKSPIT
+989 RPEFKSPVS

-1059 DVGNYTCRAYNSLGE
+1059 DVGTYTCRAYNSLGE
-1074 AHVTARLTVVTRQDI
+1074 AHVSARLTVLTRQDI

-1113 RTTQQEI
+1113 RTTQEQV
-1120 EQQQFVQQQPRF
+1120 EQQVVQPQPRF

-1141 IVEGQRGH
+1141 IVEGQRAH

-1195 RAEDSGTYTLVAVN
+1195 RAEDSGTYTLVAAN
-1209 SAGQAQVEAT
+1209 SSGQAQVEAT

-1237 ERSHQQ
+1237 ERSQQ
-1243 AEKQFV
+1243 KVEKQFV
-1249 EPQYQIEELCKS
+1249 EPQYQVEELCKS

-1299 YQNGRPITVGSR
+1299 YHNGRPITVGSR

-1330 LDSGEYTVRA
+1330 VDSGEYTVRA

-1391 TVMSAPQFARSLH
+1391 TVMSPPQFARSLH
-1404 NIETYEGTNI
+1404 NIETFEGTNI
-1414 HLECRLQPVGDPS
+1414 HLECRLQPVGDPT

-1442 HRFRPAFEFDY
+1442 HRFRPAYEFDY

-1476 LGEAVT
+1476 LGEAVN

-1535 PKNIERAQEGG
+1535 PKNIDRAQEGG

-1587 VALDIVDLIAEDT
+1587 VALDIIDLIAEDT

-1611 GVDEIAVQLTCRG
+1611 GVDEIAVQLACRG

-1649 QQRSEYLDEMTTQAP
+1649 QQRSDYLDEMTTQAP

-1749 SATCVVHT
+1749 SASCVVHT
-1757 RKNIYSETQHEH
+1757 RKSIYSESQHEH

-1787 EVDEVITQ
+1787 EVDELITQ

-1823 GDAKMR
+1823 GDPKMR

-1840 ASNRITTMHDFGYV
+1840 ASNRTTTMHDFGYV

-1893 LDLETQNESALE
+1893 LDLDTQNESALE

-1924 EVTQPPRFTTKLLGP
+1924 AVTQPPKFTTKLHGP

-1955 PYPDPSLRV
+1955 PYPDSSLKV
-1964 EWFHNGQPLTMGH
+1964 EWFHNGQPLTTGH

-2004 CRATNHLGT
+2004 CRATNHLGS
-2013 ETSSVKLTVTP
+2013 ETSSIALNVTP

-2053 GEDELYVAE
+2053 GEDEMYVAE

-2068 PLKNACVTEGLP
+2068 PLKNASVGEGLP

-2182 PQTPE
+2182 PHTPD

-2225 NLKIEWYINGKAIR
+2225 NLKIEWFINGKAIR

-2369 ALQSASRFHITFDFG
+2369 PLQSASRFHITFDFG

-2418 QVTAKGSIISETQ
+2418 QVTAKGAIISDTQ
-2431 HPEGLDKIKQLEGV
+2431 HPEGLDKIKQLEGA

-2453 QDAVTRQR
+2453 QDAVTKQR

-2467 LQNIDFIAEG
+2467 LQNIDYVAEG

-2487 PVGDPNLKVEWF
+2487 PVGDPNLRVEWF
-2499 RNEKPLE
+2499 RNEQPLE
-2506 DSSRISKQHDFGF
+2506 DSSRIAKQHDFGF

-2548 TASMRIRTK
+2548 TASMRVRTK

-2578 PHQQRAE
+2578 PHQQRS
-2585 DAEAA
+2585 DDQEAA

-2658 TVAEDSGVYM
+2658 VVAEDSGVYM
-2668 CKAINKAGEA
+2668 CKAINRAGEA

-2844 PRINLRDLPEAQF
+2844 PRMNLRDVPEDQF
-2857 ESPVFVSHLNNVDI
+2857 ESPVFVSHLNNVEI

-2879 ECNVEPS
+2879 ECRVEPS

-2901 LPTGARFKTTYDF
+2901 LPTGSRFKTTYDF

-2920 ISGAY
+2920 LTGAY

-2976 EAALANRYRRED
+2976 EASLANRYRRQES
-2988 GKPETTYP
+2988 KPESAFP
-2996 KPQWTVQLQQE
+2996 KPQWTVQLQSE
-3007 FRLNEAES
+3007 FRLNEAEA
-3015 LHLEGTVEP
+3015 LHLEGQVEP

-3033 WYFNGKVLQHG
+3033 WYFNGKVLEHG

-3078 AGEAFTSSTVYC
+3078 SGEAFTSSTVYC

-3120 RQQGAPADSDAG
+3120 RQEGGQAESDAG

-3141 IAISNIGEGEIAHF
+3141 VTLKNVGEGEIAHF
-3155 DATLIPTGDQTMN
+3155 DATLIPTGDQSMT
-3168 IEWFY
+3168 IEWLY
-3173 NGKQLD
+3173 NGKQLE

-3198 GTKIEDTGSYT
+3198 GTKIEDSGSYT
-3209 CRATNKWG
+3209 CRATNRWG
-3217 TAEISVQLECVEKP
+3217 TAEISVDLECVDKS
-3231 AGQKPRFTTHIQ
+3231 AGQKPRFTTQ
-3243 NLEGLKDGQSA
+3243 LQSLEGLKDGQSA

-3276 KPLRHS
+3276 KPMRHS
-3282 TRIKPVSDFGY
+3282 NRIKPVSDFGY

-3316 YGEDSTRA
+3316 YGEDTTRA

-3351 SQAGAKQTA
+3351 SQSGVKQTA

-3365 GEAPRFTTKISD
+3365 GEAPRFTTKIND

-3449 YGSDSTKATLKC
+3449 YGSDSTKATLRC
-3461 VSKANL
+3461 ISKANL

-3483 IQTLEDSLVRTRDE
+3483 IQTLEDSLIRTRDE
-3497 RERVEGGRAPVFTTP
+3497 RERTEGGRAPVFTTP

-3590 AVTTSTMKVQGK
+3590 AVTTSTMRVQGK

-3613 GMEGTIE
+3613 GMESTIE

-3765 QLHKREELLADE
+3765 QLHKREELMADE

-3818 WFHNGKP
+3818 WYHNGKP

-3865 TASTTAKVTVVSR
+3865 TASTTAKVTVVAR

-3990 CRAYNEHGED
+3990 CRAFNEHGED
-4000 MTKAH
+4000 VTKAH

-4053 PDRKQPPRFVTQIK
+4053 PDRKQPPRFVVQIK
-4067 DQINLVEMQ
+4067 DQTNLVEMQ

-4145 TRAVIKTTGKPGIV
+4145 TRAIIKTTGKPGIV

-4271 ARSSVGEAHASC
+4271 ARSSVGEAVASC

-4315 GRNENDLEVTLQE
+4315 GRNETDLEVTLQE
-4328 EKAKKKRVTKVTQ
+4328 EKAKKKRVTKVVQ
-4341 KAKAKKEGETE
+4341 KAKSKKDGETE
-4352 WQKTVKKKKGEE
+4352 WQKTVKQKKGED
-4364 YYNKLAELE
+4364 YYSKLAELE
-4373 TEQITKEQK
+4373 NEQITKEQK

-4400 SIAKGMASA
+4400 SLAKGMASA
-4409 YEQTLEETKIAENVE
+4409 YEQTLEETKEGENVE
-4424 LIEAPKA
+4424 LIEAPRK

-4439 TSVQGKEVHVSQQ
+4439 TSVQGKEVHISQQ

-4500 TKKIQPCRVFENEQA
+4500 TRKIQPCRAFENEQA

-4527 TVKWFR
+4527 TVRWFR
-4533 ENFQINNSSDFQ
+4533 ENFQINNSADFQ
-4545 IHTFGTKSVL
+4545 IHTFGSKSVL

-4594 RGGIIPPSFVST
+4594 RGGVIPPSFVST
-4606 ITDTT
+4606 ISDTT

-4639 KIAPNIKYK
+4639 KLTPNIKYK
-4648 TLEEDNNYTLLII
+4648 MLEEDNNYTLLII

-4674 AINSA
+4674 AINGA

-4727 EFRTRVTGKPNPTA
+4727 EFRTRVTGKPTPTA

-4752 SKYFQMAKDRDT
+4752 SKYFQMGKDRDA

-4781 CIVSNPGGEVH
+4781 CIASNPGGEVH

-4798 VVAPEMQD
+4798 VVAPEMPD
-4806 AVPKLS
+4806 AGPKLG

-4832 GKSSKMTVQWLR
+4832 GKPTKMTVQWLR

-4851 SPDFQMINEGSNAVL
+4851 SPDFQMINEGNNAVL

-4876 GLFTCRVTT
+4876 GTFTCRVTT

-4897 VKKRRKQLRQVFTA
+4897 VKSKN
-4911 DGTQI
+4911 TQ
-4916 QDQQTVTQQT
+4916 
-4926 QKHASAGVS
+4926 
-4935 SVSVHGEADVS
+4935 
-4946 YDSSTS
+4946 
-4952 QSEVDTEYVPQG
+4952 
-4964 DDNLPWRRSRSS
+4964 
-4976 SRGPA
+4976 
-4981 AAPWRRPSQDRR
+4981 
-4993 TSRDRSLSIDRREE
+4993 
-5007 VKPWTAEV
+5007 
-5015 VKLKKTTKERK
+5015 
-5026 TIEKEKIESV
+5026 
-5036 QLKPTQI
+5036 
-5043 QKPQIK
+5043 
-5049 REQIEKVDLKAVKR
+5049 
-5063 EQQEISEQHMEEMV
+5063 
-5077 EAIIS
+5077 
-5082 EKATTDQIDYNVQ
+5082 
-5095 KLRHDED
+5095 
-5102 ISILEITQ
+5102 
-5110 HVDELIRKDSLKEQ
+5110 
-5124 GVAWRRG
+5124 
-5131 PKGRQEF
+5131 
-5138 VETDESALLKV
+5138 
-5149 KHEESTLELEKQQQ
+5149 
-5163 TTLDQTAG
+5163 
-5171 VAWRRGNKPGKPE
+5171 
-5184 KPELQP
+5184 
-5190 FTQVEDTTISS
+5190 
-5201 VDRSEEQEE
+5201 
-5210 KHQESKA
+5210 
-5217 VPWRRGPKTETQ
+5217 
-5229 SGQFCEQEDTS
+5229 
-5240 KLLVEHDSEQTETK
+5240 
-5254 PIEQPVPWRRGRP
+5254 
-5267 KEQKA
+5267 
-5272 TEQVSEKETPEA
+5272 
-5284 QLPPWMRGRKP
+5284 
-5295 GPKRELPKPP
+5295 
-5305 EPEKIPQVSLKPTP
+5305 
-5319 RQKKEIAKET
+5319 
-5329 IEEVSLKP
+5329 
-5337 VPKRTV
+5337 
-5343 VQEQVPEEP
+5343 
-5352 EVVEEQRT
+5352 
-5360 KPKKP
+5360 
-5365 VDLTPKE
+5365 
-5372 QLEQLE
+5372 
-5378 KIDVEPRDKPQVE
+5378 
-5391 EKLGVESVE
+5391 
-5400 VAEPLAKATTP
+5400 
-5411 EQPSWRR
+5411 
-5418 SKKPKPEEPQSE
+5418 
-5430 EKQWPTGKRRPLPE
+5430 
-5444 EAKEEVI
+5444 
-5451 LKPIPKPSVAPK
+5451 
-5463 PEPAEELSI
+5463 
-5472 RDVSGIPPIAE
+5472 
-5483 PGEEVAAVEEKQD
+5483 
-5496 KEATLPPWRRGK
+5496 
-5508 KPVTK
+5508 
-5513 REIPAPAEPERVEQI
+5513 
-5528 SLKPTPRQK
+5528 
-5537 KELAKESVEEVMLK
+5537 
-5551 PVPKKP
+5551 
-5557 ITEDVPAVVA
+5557 
-5567 EEAEKGT
+5567 
-5574 VKITKKKNEK
+5574 
-5584 PTPSKPEPMEP
+5584 
-5595 LEFTPTEMPVVEKT
+5595 
-5609 ELEPLDVEKV
+5609 
-5619 PQEPELVD
+5619 
-5627 QQAGWRRQARPK
+5627 
-5639 EKETIPEEKE
+5639 
-5649 WPKGK
+5649 
-5654 RRPLPEESKEEVVL
+5654 
-5668 KPIPKPSKE
+5668 
-5677 DEPEPTQDTRIHTKP
+5677 
-5692 LPALSDEPER
+5692 
-5702 DDVPVVPQVPTAEP
+5702 
-5716 LALEEDSNLPPWR
+5716 
-5729 RGKKP
+5729 
-5734 IQKKELPKLPEPETV
+5734 
-5749 EKVELKSTRREKKE
+5749 
-5763 IPKESIE
+5763 
-5770 EVLLKP
+5770 
-5776 VAKQPVQEEVT
+5776 
-5787 IATEPETEQ
+5787 
-5796 ASVVIKK
+5796 
-5803 VKKHKPKPA
+5803 
-5812 VVALEKPEIEPA
+5812 
-5824 EEQEVEQV
+5824 
-5832 CSEPEV
+5832 
-5838 IVERLPESPSDEP
+5838 
-5851 EKDRWIRS
+5851 
-5859 KKPKPDQPEEETK
+5859 
-5872 QWPTGKRRPLPEE
+5872 
-5885 PKEEVTLKPIPKP
+5885 
-5898 SVEPTLKA
+5898 
-5906 PKEPSLAPIKSP
+5906 
-5918 EVVSLPTEPAAVVE
+5918 
-5932 LDESHLPPWHRGRKD
+5932 
-5947 KPKREIP
+5947 
-5954 QPEPEVM
+5954 
-5961 ETVTLKPTPKR
+5961 
-5972 GKELPQETLEEVSL
+5972 
-5986 KPVPQQ
+5986 
-5992 TQEELLPADKV
+5992 
-6003 QLATIKEIT
+6003 
-6012 PRKVKKPVRKEEI
+6012 
-6025 GPPEKQSYPEIPDA
+6025 
-6039 DDVQLEQA
+6039 
-6047 ETTPIETVKPAEVTP
+6047 
-6062 EKPSW
+6062 
-6067 RRTPKPKPVENE
+6067 
-6079 PEEKQWPTGKRR
+6079 
-6091 PPVEEPKEEV
+6091 
-6101 VLKPIPRPEKQL
+6101 
-6113 EPKPELEAMIKP
+6113 
-6125 KPTENLPEQEPQPTP
+6125 
-6140 WRRTKPK
+6140 
-6147 KPTVEPEEPKEWPK
+6147 
-6161 GKQRPLEEA
+6161 
-6170 PKEEVALKPI
+6170 
-6180 PKPVEDV
+6180 
-6187 VPQPADAPELKQ
+6187 
-6199 PTPMPSEPEQP
+6199 
-6210 KAAPWHRGKKEM
+6210 
-6222 PKTEQAPREEVTLK
+6222 
-6236 PVPKPLA
+6236 
-6243 PEETVVEEVVLKP
+6243 
-6256 VPAQEA
+6256 
-6262 IIEEVS
+6262 
-6268 PVHVLQPVKI
+6268 
-6278 VQEEVEITTK
+6278 
-6288 TKRVKK
+6288 
-6294 QIIRP
+6294 
-6299 KFPVPGISEVEESVT
+6299 
-6314 FEEPE
+6314 
-6319 EPAQVA
+6319 
-6325 ETIVDIV
+6325 
-6332 PEEVLDLIPEQTPRE
+6332 
-6347 VAKKRKSRNKK
+6347 
-6358 HVVFKEE
+6358 
-6365 LSTFA
+6365 
-6370 MEPEENEEEEEEEEQ
+6370 
-6385 LQEVST
+6385 
-6391 SSIVLSRPPSESK
+6391 
-6404 PEPAR
+6404 
-6409 ELPKSEVVVEEQ
+6409 
-6421 TEFRKEMEVKVQ
+6421 
-6433 SNIVKKEKKRRV
+6433 
-6445 FIDDSQ
+6445 
-6451 PLPELEI
+6451 
-6458 ITQKR
+6458 
-6463 VQEVTD
+6463 
-6469 KVAEEE
+6469 
-6475 VREER
+6475 
-6480 QLLETTQQRI
+6480 
-6490 AETKIEERTIKMVKP
+6490 
-6505 KVQPPNIIEKLQP
+6505 
-6518 RICEPN
+6518 
-6524 KPVQLRCRIEG
+6524 
-6535 IPFPDVQWYF
+6535 
-6545 NDTLLFANPEY
+6545 
-6556 CMNVVEDVA
+6556 
-6565 TLEIATVQP
+6565 
-6574 YHVGIYTCE
+6574 
-6583 AKNVAGVAISKA
+6583 
-6595 NIIVQEKE
+6595 
-6603 EPGEAPRFVV
+6603 
-6613 PLKIELNEPKTVAT
+6613 
-6627 VTCQVA
+6627 
-6633 GIPTPKVRW
+6633 
-6642 LRDDVELIEEEEI
+6642 
-6655 ETFYEERTGRVRL
+6655 
-6668 TVKRPQQNHP
+6668 
-6678 VVYTVIA
+6678 
-6685 ENKFGK
+6685 
-6691 AVGKANVFIQAIV
+6691 
-6704 LERALP
+6704 
-6710 QAVAPQIVQP
+6710 
-6720 LEAQVLR
+6720 
-6727 TGSTLVF
+6727 
-6734 ECKYTG
+6734 
-6740 LPKPTVKWF
+6740 
-6749 RNSKEIIE
+6749 
-6757 EEEEEIT
+6757 
-6764 IITKEYYSRLE
+6764 
-6775 IRKVTRQRGG
+6775 
-6785 KYEITVTNEA
+6785 
-6795 GQAKS
+6795 
-6800 SASVSISD
+6800 
-6808 ATDTDEAKAPRFIE
+6808 
-6822 PLVPKLIAE
+6822 
-6831 AEVCILEASVDSY
+6831 
-6844 PTSTFQWF
+6844 
-6852 REGTA
+6852 
-6857 ISSTNEQRIVTTD
+6857 
-6870 NRSILIIES
+6870 
-6879 FTRKDTGAYT
+6879 
-6889 CRAENVAGSVTS
+6889 
-6901 TATVQTLD
+6901 
-6909 TIETEEVTEY
+6909 
-6919 ISPRFLETIKPTR
+6919 
-6932 VMDGEKL
+6932 
-6939 TLECQ
+6939 
-6944 VVAKPLPKVHW
+6944 
-6955 YHNMQLIRETKD
+6955 
-6967 KQVHQD
+6967 
-6973 STGRCQLTISEVFP
+6973 
-6987 EDKGEYTCVAAN
+6987 
-6999 KIGEAIC
+6999 
-7006 RATVNVEPFE
+7006 
-7016 YVPDSEQ
+7016 
-7023 FRSSEEDLLT
+7023 
-7033 DKSISTLEEYA
+7033 
-7044 EPFECAPQIVK
+7044 
-7055 QLPTVIHSQERELTK
+7055 
-7070 LEVKVHAHPKPQ
+7070 
-7082 IRWLKAGEEIIPSD
+7082 
-7096 EFQIENFDDGTS
+7096 
-7108 ILIINDIYPDD
+7108 
-7119 SGEIT
+7119 
-7124 FEAHNALG
+7124 
-7132 VAMTT
+7132 
-7137 TELVVEEIVGTKA
+7137 
-7150 YRKPEWVQHMEEMKE
+7150 
-7165 ALQASYST
+7165 
-7173 PSYSVEIKD
+7173 
-7182 SRAMLGEKGFFECHY
+7182 
-7197 AGNPKPDI
+7197 
-7205 LWYRNGKIVIANDRT
+7205 
-7220 KIRTSETSSTLTIY
+7220 
-7234 PVEVS
+7234 
-7239 DFGFYKCKA
+7239 
-7248 MNEAGTCESIAKLI
+7248 
-7262 ESLVPTLTDDEK
+7262 
-7274 AELEATRSAKRGS
+7274 
-7287 RANIKNGKAIEKVEL
+7287 
-7302 VVEESEEVRREKAEK
+7302 
-7317 RKKRG
+7317 
-7322 EIRKQKESQLIEEL
+7322 
-7336 VKQELEASLQEKIK
+7336 
-7350 FSSESTTTLTTSTT
+7350 
-7364 SELTQDVKL
+7364 
-7373 SKDRATVKFKEHTE
+7373 
-7387 TLVEEIVT
+7387 
-7395 TETVQEIER
+7395 
-7404 MVIHEKLDVSD
+7404 
-7415 VDSVKNSLEVNEI
+7415 
-7428 LINLKASEFG
+7428 
-7438 PGEAPLRELATIA
+7438 
-7451 FMVKHGVT
+7451 
-7459 VSEITSFYQAN
+7459 
-7470 HFPALQKPESQSAM
+7470 
-7484 VLLLEREGYAN
+7484 
-7495 IVTEILTETDM
+7495 
-7506 DETQL
+7506 
-7511 AATAGFRA
+7511 
-7519 FMRMIEVNHA
+7519 
-7529 SVEEIIAHFS
+7529 
-7539 PDDFVVQEWKTE
+7539 
-7551 TAYEKHEESRLIS
+7551 
-7564 STEVR
+7564 
-7569 TTETTVR
+7569 
-7576 TMKELDIKGLKS
+7576 